1 MNEEDSPLR
10 PSCTGNLS
18 GSLISSERTHDG
30 TNITSRATSF
40 RETSIKIL
48 TETEHRR
55 RNESED
61 DVRPM

>member
-1 MNEEDSPLR
+1 MNEDDSPLR
-10 PSCTGNLS
+10 PSCSGNLS

-30 TNITSRATSF
+30 NNNTSRATSF

-48 TETEHRR
+48 TDTERKR

-61 DVRPM
+61 DVRPI